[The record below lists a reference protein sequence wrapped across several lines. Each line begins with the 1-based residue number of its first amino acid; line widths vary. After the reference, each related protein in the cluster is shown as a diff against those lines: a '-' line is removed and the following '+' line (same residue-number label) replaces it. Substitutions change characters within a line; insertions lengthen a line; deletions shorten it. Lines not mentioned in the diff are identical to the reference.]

1 MDTYNYSGVLSLSV
15 VLSFSKPVH
24 IQGSALLGDAFQTL
38 TKQKLDNALQVWLYH
53 CTPRKNEFVKIL
65 VKVMS

>member
-38 TKQKLDNALQVWLYH
+38 TKQKLDNALQV
-53 CTPRKNEFVKIL
+53 
-65 VKVMS
+65 